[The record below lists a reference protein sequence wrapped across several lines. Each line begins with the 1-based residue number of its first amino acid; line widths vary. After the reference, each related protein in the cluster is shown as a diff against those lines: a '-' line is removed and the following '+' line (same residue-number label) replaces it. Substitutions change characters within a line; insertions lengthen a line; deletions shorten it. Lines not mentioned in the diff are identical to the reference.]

1 MKLDMMITKSG
12 AIIPPS
18 AFKTSGFGAHE
29 GAECHAIN
37 DCVVV
42 LKKCMNASE
51 LVRAAWA
58 LRILSANLI
67 AHLAGECGACDGKC
81 GSCDGE
87 CPYSKADF
95 SVDIKIP
102 EEFREIGGIPDDA
115 VLHAEFPEK
124 GGVLLCE
131 STGDPPELWDVPA
144 PMMEGLLAA
153 GVCPASLEMLLKSGE
168 AVYGE

>member
-12 AIIPPS
+12 AIIPPA
-18 AFKTSGFGAHE
+18 AFKTSDFGAHE

-42 LKKCMNASE
+42 LKKCMSAPE

-58 LRILSANLI
+58 LRILSANLM

-81 GSCDGE
+81 GSCDGG
-87 CPYSKADF
+87 CPYSEADF
-95 SVDIKIP
+95 SVDMQVP
-102 EEFREIGGIPDDA
+102 EEFREIADIPDDA
-115 VLHAEFPEK
+115 VLHVEFPEE
-124 GGVLLCE
+124 GGILVCE

-153 GVCPASLEMLLKSGE
+153 GVCPASLEILLKSGE

>member
-1 MKLDMMITKSG
+1 MKLDIVATKTG
-12 AIIPPS
+12 AIVPP
-18 AFKTSGFGAHE
+18 AALMASGFGTHVD
-29 GAECHAIN
+29 AECNTVN

-42 LKKCMNASE
+42 LKKRMNASE

-58 LRILSANLI
+58 LHELSVNLI
-67 AHLAGECGACDGKC
+67 THLAGECGACDGKC

-95 SVDIKIP
+95 SVDIQIP
-102 EEFREIGGIPDDA
+102 EEFREIADIPDDA
-115 VLHAEFPEK
+115 VLHAEFPE
-124 GGVLLCE
+124 GGGILFCE
-131 STGDPPELWDVPA
+131 SMGDPPGLWDIPA
-144 PMMEGLLAA
+144 PVMESLLSA

>member
-1 MKLDMMITKSG
+1 MRLDTMITKSG
-12 AIIPPS
+12 AIIPPA
-18 AFKTSGFGAHE
+18 AFKASGFGAHE

-42 LKKCMNASE
+42 LKKCMNAPE

-81 GSCDGE
+81 GSCNHE
-87 CPYSKADF
+87 CPYSKADY
-95 SVDIKIP
+95 SVDIQLP

-115 VLHAEFPEK
+115 VIHAEFPEK
-124 GGVLLCE
+124 GGIQFCE

-144 PMMEGLLAA
+144 PMMGDLLAA
-153 GVCPASLEMLLKSGE
+153 GVCPASLEILLKSGE